1 MTRLEEIA
9 ADYSTTEI
17 TTGPHPVAYVRGALA
32 RHGIVAARDLGRLP
46 AGKRVRTAGSVIV
59 RQRPGTAKGMLFLTL
74 EDETG
79 MSQAI
84 VTPDLMRENRKTIV
98 GSPGL
103 VVEGILQHRDGS
115 ISVRA
120 EKFWP
125 LAQVVAAPSHDF
137 R

>member
-1 MTRLEEIA
+1 
-9 ADYSTTEI
+9 
-17 TTGPHPVAYVRGALA
+17 
-32 RHGIVAARDLGRLP
+32 
-46 AGKRVRTAGSVIV
+46 
-59 RQRPGTAKGMLFLTL
+59 
-74 EDETG
+74 

-84 VTPDLMRENRKTIV
+84 VTPDLMRENRQTIV